1 PFGYTMRACRDS
13 ALRVDSIGINLRR
26 HQWFAFALAGGFA
39 GLAGSIYVFSKGSVF
54 PDEMAIPRS
63 FDFLFM
69 VLLGGVE
76 TLFGP
81 IAGSA
86 AFTWLHYEI
95 SRIDFWQ
102 LILGCI
108 FIFLVVAFPQGI
120 AGSIHNRLGRYF
132 EDDKNFGSSR
142 SL

>member
-1 PFGYTMRACRDS
+1 M
-13 ALRVDSIGINLRR
+13 
-26 HQWFAFALAGGFA
+26 
-39 GLAGSIYVFSKGSVF
+39 F

-81 IAGSA
+81 IAGA
-86 AFTWLHYEI
+86 TAFTWLHDKI
-95 SRIDFWQ
+95 ARIDYWQ

-108 FIFLVVAFPQGI
+108 FIILVIVFPNGI
-120 AGSIHNRLGRYF
+120 AGTIYNRLGKYF
-132 EDDKNFGSSR
+132 ED
-142 SL
+142 